1 MPKSKDTKAED
12 AKANETENED
22 DFVVGD
28 DDDKGDDKG
37 DDEKS
42 TDLSETENLAIEL
55 GWNPDHEG
63 EDAVDA
69 KTFILRSRDI
79 QDTMRK
85 TNKDNKRKIDNLQK
99 GIKDIK
105 DYYHKLDETRAEKM
119 ASEIIRLNDERYT
132 AIEEGDVDKVKGL
145 DKDIKAAEKEAEPIM
160 DEDDDNPVFDEWVS
174 DNKWYGTDDEMTQYA
189 DEQSKLSKYK
199 GVPYQRVLQ
208 MIEKSAMDI
217 FSDKFKSN
225 GKPDKQTTK
234 EKIIPKVE
242 GTKAR
247 SSKRTPSVSD
257 LDAEQKEMMKNILSV
272 DDSLTQKEYLKGLQE
287 MGEI

>member
-1 MPKSKDTKAED
+1 MPPKKEDVTEIKDG
-12 AKANETENED
+12 D

-28 DDDKGDDKG
+28 DDDKAGDDKLG
-37 DDEKS
+37 DDKP

-69 KTFILRSRDI
+69 RTFILRSRDI

-85 TNKDNKRKIDNLQK
+85 TNKDSKRKIDTLQK

-160 DEDDDNPVFDEWVS
+160 DEDEDNPLFDEWAT
-174 DNKWYGTDDEMTQYA
+174 DNKWYGTDNEMTQYA
-189 DEQSKLSKYK
+189 DEQAQLSKYK

-208 MIEKSAMDI
+208 MIEKSAKDI
-217 FSDKFKSN
+217 FPDKFESN
-225 GKPDKQTTK
+225 GKPESKGKK
-234 EKIIPKVE
+234 ETPVSKVE
-242 GTKAR
+242 GTTQKNSKKA
-247 SSKRTPSVSD
+247 PSVSD